1 MIEDNQRMDRL
12 TSIEKRHFALI
23 ALPEILALIQSVL
36 RRGSLLAIGILRIHD
51 VCFTIRHQ

>member
-12 TSIEKRHFALI
+12 TSIEKRHFALV

-36 RRGSLLAIGILRIHD
+36 RCGSLLAIGILRIHD
-51 VCFTIRHQ
+51 VCFTIWHQ